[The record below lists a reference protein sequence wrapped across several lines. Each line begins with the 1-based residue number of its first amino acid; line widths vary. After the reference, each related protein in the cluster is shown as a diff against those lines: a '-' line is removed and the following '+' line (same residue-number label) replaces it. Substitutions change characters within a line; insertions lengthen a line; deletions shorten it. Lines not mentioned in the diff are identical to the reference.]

1 MQYMLLVGEV
11 EEATQGIEGVNVEAI
26 IEINRVTEI
35 VGKVLPTEDSI
46 I

>member
-1 MQYMLLVGEV
+1 MLLMGEV
-11 EEATQGIEGVNVEAI
+11 EEATQGIKGVNVEAS